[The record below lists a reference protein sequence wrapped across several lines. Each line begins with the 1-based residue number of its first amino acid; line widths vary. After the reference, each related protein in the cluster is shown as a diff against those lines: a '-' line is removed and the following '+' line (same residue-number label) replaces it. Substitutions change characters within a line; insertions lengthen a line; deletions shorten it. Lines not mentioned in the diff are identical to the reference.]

1 MTEYDSQKIKTVSD
15 ENLSLELMNV
25 QETAEFLR
33 LKVSTLYTWVYQKKI
48 PHIKLHGKLLFSK
61 QELAILIASNNVMQ
75 GF

>member
-1 MTEYDSQKIKTVSD
+1 MTQNDSKKNKTTSD
-15 ENLSLELMNV
+15 KDLSLELMNV

-48 PHIKLHGKLLFSK
+48 PHIKLYGKLLFNK
-61 QELAILIASNNVMQ
+61 QELVILIASNNVAQ